1 MALVRCKKCDK
12 IYSTAAKS
20 CPNCK
25 PDKPGKPSNLVRQQ
39 HRKHAR
45 KSRRKAAW
53 LAAAAI
59 TFVIGAAA
67 TAWIALPDHTL
78 STQDN
83 YASIP
88 DSSGDS
94 GGKPG
99 KPVPKVGENHRTAMT
114 AAIAAS
120 VKNSLPDPNALVWQS
135 ISANDNASVVCLEY
149 KVRNMTGEY
158 QQAHFSYV
166 NGKTSED
173 AEVWQRHCAGKA
185 LNDMAHLMDD

>member
-20 CPNCK
+20 CPNCI
-25 PDKPGKPSNLVRQQ
+25 PEKPGKPSNLVRQ
-39 HRKHAR
+39 HRKPAR
-45 KSRRKAAW
+45 KPRRKSAW
-53 LAAAAI
+53 LAMTVVACG
-59 TFVIGAAA
+59 VAA
-67 TAWIALPDHTL
+67 TAWIVGPERMLPAQDQDHYVSAT
-78 STQDN
+78 
-83 YASIP
+83 

-94 GGKPG
+94 AGKPAR
-99 KPVPKVGENHRTAMT
+99 PVPKVGENHRTAMT

-120 VKNSLPDPNALVWQS
+120 VKKSLPDPSALVWQS

-149 KVRNMTGEY
+149 KVRNLAGEY
-158 QQAHFSYV
+158 QETHFSYV

-173 AEVWQRHCAGKA
+173 VEVWQRHCAGNA

>member
-20 CPNCK
+20 CPYCK
-25 PDKPGKPSNLVRQQ
+25 PEKPGKPSNLVRQ
-39 HRKHAR
+39 HRKPAR

-53 LAAAAI
+53 LAMVVVAC
-59 TFVIGAAA
+59 GAAA
-67 TAWIALPDHTL
+67 TAWINRPDPIL
-78 STQDN
+78 STQDD
-83 YASIP
+83 YASVP

-94 GGKPG
+94 ASKPAR
-99 KPVPKVGENHRTAMT
+99 PVPKVGESHRTAMT
-114 AAIAAS
+114 AAIAAG
-120 VKNSLPDPNALVWQS
+120 VKKSLPDPNALVWQR

-149 KVRNMTGEY
+149 KVKDATGEY

-173 AEVWQRHCAGKA
+173 VEVWQRHCAGKA
-185 LNDMAHLMDD
+185 LNDMAHLMDH